1 MQSSEFVDHSYDYR
15 PNWTLA
21 SPVTIIDDNNTQEFR
36 ITVMFRILQT
46 VSIAISN
53 CDNEIIV
60 NSGNMECWLYYYN
73 LEIVTKYSFNK

>member
-1 MQSSEFVDHSYDYR
+1 MWSNLVCNHTRDNRTSAMQSSEFVDHSYDYR

-60 NSGNMECWLYYYN
+60 NSGNMEC
-73 LEIVTKYSFNK
+73 